1 MKYFKEIEQII
12 CSGEGIEPENL
23 YEKTRLHNIVFAR
36 QLIYYFLSIFTKC
49 TLRSLS
55 DLYGQKHAT
64 VIHAIRAIKNYIEV
78 DRKVRIK
85 VNFYKAQILNR
96 IDDFMKIEKE
106 IELKKFEDI
115 KNFIKECLEKNRA
128 IDYQII
134 IIYNK
139 YVELNQKF

>member
-23 YEKTRLHNIVFAR
+23 YEKTRLYNIVFAR

-55 DLYGQKHAT
+55 DLYGQNHAT
-64 VIHAIRAIKNYIEV
+64 VRHAIRAIKNYIEV